1 MFLAASRWHYVS
13 SLTASKKTIL
23 DRGFGASTCL
33 NSDRGVLPASRQRR
47 SILQEAASVSRKF
60 VCSQCSEACLAVLAV
75 GPAAQRHSG
84 PAACLTRE
92 FGRSNSPKQTRQGG
106 PRKPHNVSSLEAP
119 PIRHPTVG
127 MLQFLI

>member
-75 GPAAQRHSG
+75 GPAAQRHNG
-84 PAACLTRE
+84 PAACLMRE
-92 FGRSNSPKQTRQGG
+92 FGRSNSPSRRGRG
-106 PRKPHNVSSLEAP
+106 PHKPRNVSSLEAP

-127 MLQFLI
+127 CF